1 MNNKYNELNENVEL
15 KRKLFSI
22 GICPSMGPTV
32 PKGDKGERW
41 LQEIPGEIPVS
52 SYEGLAFA
60 SFIDA
65 KSINN
70 IV

>member
-32 PKGDKGERW
+32 PKGDKGER
-41 LQEIPGEIPVS
+41 
-52 SYEGLAFA
+52 
-60 SFIDA
+60 
-65 KSINN
+65 
-70 IV
+70 